1 MWRVLVVDD
10 EEPAVEELSFLL
22 RQAEPGIEID
32 TALNSVDALRLM
44 RQRNYRAIFADIQM
58 PGLSGLEMVEIVRRF
73 DNPPQVVF
81 VTAYDEYAL
90 RAFDLRAVDYLMKPV
105 SPERLEETLQRLK
118 GTQARG
124 QDNAEIQVKLD
135 RLPVECRG
143 RTMLLD
149 LSDIFYAEARDDIVY
164 VHTFDQVFP
173 ARFSLNELEQRLPNP
188 IFLRV
193 HRSFIVNLRKVT
205 EICPYF
211 NGAYLLRLSD
221 ARNSEITVSR
231 SHVRSLKALLGL

>member
-1 MWRVLVVDD
+1 VWRVLVVDD
-10 EEPAVEELSFLL
+10 EEPAVEELTFLL
-22 RQAEPGIEID
+22 RQAEPEIEID

-44 RQRNYRAIFADIQM
+44 RQRRYRAIFADIQM
-58 PGLSGLEMVEIVRRF
+58 PGLSGLEMVEILRGF
-73 DNPPQVVF
+73 DSPPDVVF

-90 RAFDLRAVDYLMKPV
+90 KAFDLRAVDYLMKPV
-105 SPERLEETLQRLK
+105 SPERLQETLQRLK
-118 GTQARG
+118 GQRVRQGDATDG
-124 QDNAEIQVKLD
+124 QVKLD

-149 LSDIFYAEARDDIVY
+149 LSEIFYAEARDDIVY
-164 VHTFDQVFP
+164 VHSYDQVYP
-173 ARFSLNELEQRLPNP
+173 TRFSLNELEQRLPGP
-188 IFLRV
+188 TFLRV

-231 SHVRSLKALLGL
+231 GHVKDLKVLLGL

>member
-22 RQAEPGIEID
+22 RQAEPDIDID

-44 RQRNYRAIFADIQM
+44 RQRRYRAIFADIQM

-73 DNPPQVVF
+73 DNPPDVIF
-81 VTAYDEYAL
+81 VTAYDEYAI

-105 SPERLEETLQRLK
+105 SPERLGETLQRLK
-118 GTQARG
+118 GSKTRH
-124 QDNAEIQVKLD
+124 AEGTDSQIKLD

-149 LSDIFYAEARDDIVY
+149 LSEIYYAEAKDDIVY
-164 VHTFDQVFP
+164 VHSYDQVYP
-173 ARFSLNELEQRLPNP
+173 TRFSLNELEQRLPNP
-188 IFLRV
+188 TFLRV

-221 ARNSEITVSR
+221 ARSSEITVSR
-231 SHVRSLKALLGL
+231 GHVRDLKALLGL

>member
-22 RQAEPGIEID
+22 REAEPEMEID
-32 TALNSVDALRLM
+32 TALNSVDALRLL
-44 RQRNYRAIFADIQM
+44 RQRRYRAIFADIQM
-58 PGLSGLEMVEIVRRF
+58 PGLSGLEMIEIVRGF
-73 DNPPQVVF
+73 ENPPDVVF

-105 SPERLEETLQRLK
+105 SPERLRETLHRLK
-118 GTQARG
+118 VGRNRQAET
-124 QDNAEIQVKLD
+124 ATMPMKLD

-143 RTMLLD
+143 RTMLMD
-149 LSDIFYAEARDDIVY
+149 LSEIYFAEARDDVVY
-164 VHTFDQVFP
+164 VHTYDQVY
-173 ARFSLNELEQRLPNP
+173 ATRFSLNELEQRLPGP
-188 IFLRV
+188 TFLRV

-221 ARNSEITVSR
+221 ARKSEITVSR
-231 SHVRSLKALLGL
+231 GHVRDLKALLGL